1 VQFVWFVVLVCAI
14 CLEGLGRKYLPA
26 IPSFAFYFAKD
37 AVLVVGL
44 VLFRRS
50 VAVTRVSSYLYRGF
64 TITWIL
70 GLVWTAVELLNPKQQ
85 SWLLGLI
92 GMRAYWLWWLAPPV
106 IAGMLLRE
114 KQKRRAIYLL
124 LAMAVGVSILAAVQF
139 VSPADSALNL
149 YSVVDGEEV
158 SAEAY
163 HIEATGRARVA
174 STFSFI
180 SGFSDFCMLVPTLL
194 LSIGLD
200 TRDPKLRRATLIVTC
215 LAAAVVPMSGSR
227 ASVLIGAAI
236 LVVTAWTAGLLV
248 TRIGRRI
255 LIGGVLAA
263 IVAVAVFPDAFI
275 GVQSRFDVDETNSRF
290 GIAAANAI
298 PPLGL
303 ITFDYPVLGIGTG
316 MMQNAR
322 LSMRIDTDKWE
333 GEVETE
339 RNLIELGPVGFLVV
353 WLSRLGLIIALFRA
367 YRILKE
373 AGRRGAAA
381 GAMAYLFLSFVG
393 NFTFDHIWQALYFL
407 GCGFILA
414 EVVAVVRAKEAEVGL
429 TTSESQPVP
438 APAFA
443 RASLP

>member
-1 VQFVWFVVLVCAI
+1 
-14 CLEGLGRKYLPA
+14 
-26 IPSFAFYFAKD
+26 
-37 AVLVVGL
+37 
-44 VLFRRS
+44 
-50 VAVTRVSSYLYRGF
+50 
-64 TITWIL
+64 
-70 GLVWTAVELLNPKQQ
+70 
-85 SWLLGLI
+85 
-92 GMRAYWLWWLAPPV
+92 
-106 IAGMLLRE
+106 
-114 KQKRRAIYLL
+114 
-124 LAMAVGVSILAAVQF
+124 VGVSILAAVQF